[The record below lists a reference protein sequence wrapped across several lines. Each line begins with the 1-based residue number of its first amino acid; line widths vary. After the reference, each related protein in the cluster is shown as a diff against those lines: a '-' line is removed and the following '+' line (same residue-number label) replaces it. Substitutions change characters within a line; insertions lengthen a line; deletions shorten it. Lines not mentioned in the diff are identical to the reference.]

1 MEKMGRTAENVIKDL
16 VVGILEDI
24 EALKKEPKN
33 DVNFGKMLAYFEC
46 LSRLQG
52 EAIGYE
58 EQFVL
63 TFALYKFY
71 RMMSTLKLSV
81 TNPNSFITMLTPKD

>member
-58 EQFVL
+58 EQFGLDGDIEEKYGL
-63 TFALYKFY
+63 TEYFNKE
-71 RMMSTLKLSV
+71 
-81 TNPNSFITMLTPKD
+81 N